1 MKPDLTGRVQE
12 RQALQKKYHDRN
24 TKERKF
30 NVGDQVFIR
39 EFPNGQDWLPVSVF
53 EVRGPL
59 TYVVMLADGRCVRRH
74 VEHVRVRTSETDSVA
89 QDRDEGIHPLEVSTP
104 DEDSP
109 PPTPNPDPPTLQR
122 SGRTRAPPTITT
134 VNFDVLNLR
143 GRSVVDLQTPAANI
157 VYSFLFRAL

>member
-24 TKERKF
+24 TKERQF

-39 EFPNGQDWLPVSVF
+39 EFPNGRDWLPGSVI

-89 QDRDEGIHPLEVSTP
+89 QDHDEEIPPLEVSTF

-109 PPTPNPDPPTLQR
+109 PPAPNPDPPTLR
-122 SGRTRAPPTITT
+122 RYGRTWAPRTITT
-134 VNFDVLNLR
+134 VNFEVCAKFKGEKCCGL
-143 GRSVVDLQTPAANI
+143 AN
-157 VYSFLFRAL
+157 SCS

>member
-24 TKERKF
+24 TKERNF

-39 EFPNGQDWLPVSVF
+39 KFPNGRDWLPGSVI

-74 VEHVRVRTSETDSVA
+74 VCVRTSETDSVA
-89 QDRDEGIHPLEVSTP
+89 QDHDEGIPPLEVSTP

-109 PPTPNPDPPTLQR
+109 PPTPTLIQTLLL
-122 SGRTRAPPTITT
+122 SDVLVAPEHLRTITT
-134 VNFDVLNLR
+134 VNLEVCAKFKGEKCCGL
-143 GRSVVDLQTPAANI
+143 AN
-157 VYSFLFRAL
+157 SCS